1 MRQKLRKAAFDGG
14 TQALLFGVGQKPDP
28 PAVFFRMRAAGFP
41 SLGRLKPGTL
51 RSWSSPAMKNG
62 AWVIRAALIVSA
74 SSSRH
79 GAKSSHE
86 RLDAQSSDI

>member
-1 MRQKLRKAAFDGG
+1 
-14 TQALLFGVGQKPDP
+14 
-28 PAVFFRMRAAGFP
+28 
-41 SLGRLKPGTL
+41 
-51 RSWSSPAMKNG
+51 MKNG